1 VKAHLARHHA
11 MLELDGDYSDDEG
24 YDDNSGNEMMSF
36 SVVTG
41 SSDSSGD
48 GEKSGSPLTAE
59 EQKEIATTLNFH
71 VSRRR
76 AIAETMLADKFA
88 KGLRD
93 DDDPEGAEEG
103 GGDDKFQRRFLA
115 ASVERSAAARQ
126 CVQPGTIFG
135 TRNLQLK

>member
-1 VKAHLARHHA
+1 

-24 YDDNSGNEMMSF
+24 YDDNSGDEIMSS

-41 SSDSSGD
+41 SSDSSRE
-48 GEKSGSPLTAE
+48 GEKSVSPLSAQE
-59 EQKEIATTLNFH
+59 RKEIAATLNFH
-71 VSRRR
+71 LARRR

-93 DDDPEGAEEG
+93 GDDPEDVEEG

-126 CVQPGTIFG
+126 SAQPGAIFG
-135 TRNLQLK
+135 ARNSQSN